1 MDSEH
6 YTPLPD
12 SVSPEREDHHAAFH
26 LPSAVFFGMLILI
39 IVLSGGWYLY
49 SNTGFLSQNSGTD
62 DRSPTITLPF
72 SEPTPTR
79 TVEDGGVGPDW
90 TRQLNSECGT
100 TFFIPPADEPYLI
113 PRDPNTLPT
122 ATDDEG
128 KYWIYEDNPSTLF
141 MFNHLARVIFK
152 NPELPGSGY
161 VSAAVEVMCADNTEK
176 YTTESLFVKIQN
188 DLLQNFSVISLASS
202 GGASLWEREVKTAV
216 FEGGTFNDDTYY
228 LFATNS
234 HIYLIRSMGETNNAS
249 VQQVRDSILLN
260 LAFE

>member
-6 YTPLPD
+6 YTPLP
-12 SVSPEREDHHAAFH
+12 EDLRFHHKDRHMFFH
-26 LPSAVFFGMLILI
+26 VPVMVFFFLITVAVAFI
-39 IVLSGGWYLY
+39 GGWYVY
-49 SNTGFLSQNSGTD
+49 FKQKSPSSPSNT
-62 DRSPTITLPF
+62 LPS

-79 TVEDGGVGPDW
+79 AIEDGGVGPNW
-90 TRQLNSECGT
+90 TRQLNTECGT
-100 TFFIPPADEPYLI
+100 TFFVPPAQEPYLI

-128 KYWIYEDNPSTLF
+128 KFWIYEDNQSNLF

-152 NPELPGSGY
+152 NPEIPGSGY
-161 VSAAVEVMCADNTEK
+161 VSAAVEVMCAENTER
-176 YTTESLFVKIQN
+176 YSTESLFVKIQN

-202 GGASLWEREVKTAV
+202 GEASLWNREVKTAV
-216 FEGGTFNDDTYY
+216 FKGGTFSNDTYY

-234 HIYLIRSMGETNNAS
+234 HIYLIRSTGETSNPS

-260 LAFE
+260 LGFE